1 MFFCI
6 ASSSEETCSIGN
18 EISVNSLSYSNDQR
32 FLKETVVLKVPM
44 NFWKKESSIIL
55 RENSV
60 FKLSKKCRKNSWIS
74 CFDFFFSECNP
85 KKSIRSDEWTE
96 YWELIEKS
104 IDEMYECDEWI
115 EDSNL
120 KNKDLQNW
128 LKCKTDL
135 EF

>member
-32 FLKETVVLKVPM
+32 FLKEIFVLKVPM
-44 NFWKKESSIIL
+44 NFWKKESSILL

-74 CFDFFFSECNP
+74 CCDFFSECHP
-85 KKSIRSDEWTE
+85 KESIRSDERTE
-96 YWELIEKS
+96 YWELIEKL

-115 EDSNL
+115 EDRDL
-120 KNKDLQNW
+120 KNKDSQNW
-128 LKCKTDL
+128 LNRKTDL